1 MNEKSAVGLP
11 TVEIAER
18 LLSMQLGFIADE
30 FNRLPVTVTDDFSLG
45 YVTGFLDALM
55 QRAGIEDQT
64 ESFVLVS
71 ILLIKLFGE
80 EAGPGLSGRFLN
92 SQHLPETQRGLMA
105 GGNDSLAW
113 LADPDKPPFG
123 WYHHCKQA

>member
-1 MNEKSAVGLP
+1 MPEQKVGFQ
-11 TVEIAER
+11 TVEIAR
-18 LLSMQLGFIADE
+18 GLLSAQLGFIADE
-30 FNRLPVTVTDDFSLG
+30 TGRIPASATDDFSLG

-55 QRAGIEDQT
+55 QRAGIEDQAEGITLIAILMT
-64 ESFVLVS
+64 E
-71 ILLIKLFGE
+71 LFGE
-80 EAGPGLSGRFLN
+80 KAGADLCGRFLD

-123 WYHHCKQA
+123 WYRHCK